1 MIAAAG
7 TRGVGGE
14 IEPYSEYVVGRQ
26 VRRRKKLWYPKLSRG
41 TLGQIAVG
49 AVVAAAIFWAGR
61 NSVKPT
67 GGDSSSTF
75 AGPPRQAVP
84 DIFDKVAS
92 ATSNDDMNSAN
103 HPLPP
108 GTSSAKVPVA
118 PQPREYQFAPRSGTD
133 KTRASNPGGPWSDYE
148 PAAAAL
154 TPEKLSVRAS
164 ADILDSAVPK
174 DDPRTTVLCAGIGC
188 TNNPSRV
195 RSEDRTLSP
204 SNCAGL
210 GCSPSASPA
219 AAPRHATGDHL
230 APTYGPSGNGILKLT
245 CTADRDSVVL
255 LVSASSGELAQ
266 LTYVRGR
273 GTVQLTG
280 IAPGTYYVRVT
291 QGVSWIDEEG
301 RFLNNASYFEFPHP
315 YKFDEQHKGDRIEYD
330 QIALTLNEVPNGNV
344 KIEQIGAASFWPKG
358 IRQHVHR

>member
-1 MIAAAG
+1 
-7 TRGVGGE
+7 
-14 IEPYSEYVVGRQ
+14 
-26 VRRRKKLWYPKLSRG
+26 
-41 TLGQIAVG
+41 
-49 AVVAAAIFWAGR
+49 
-61 NSVKPT
+61 
-67 GGDSSSTF
+67 
-75 AGPPRQAVP
+75 
-84 DIFDKVAS
+84 
-92 ATSNDDMNSAN
+92 
-103 HPLPP
+103 
-108 GTSSAKVPVA
+108 
-118 PQPREYQFAPRSGTD
+118 
-133 KTRASNPGGPWSDYE
+133 
-148 PAAAAL
+148 
-154 TPEKLSVRAS
+154 
-164 ADILDSAVPK
+164 
-174 DDPRTTVLCAGIGC
+174 
-188 TNNPSRV
+188 
-195 RSEDRTLSP
+195 
-204 SNCAGL
+204 
-210 GCSPSASPA
+210 
-219 AAPRHATGDHL
+219 
-230 APTYGPSGNGILKLT
+230 LKLT